1 MISQEPSSLENDS
14 AFQQKTVGFVPLSQ
28 TARKVRTYYNQNAAR
43 VDLSKKRNASYYR
56 ELERVLRSIV
66 LPGQKVLDLGCGNG
80 DLLAALDVSEGVGI
94 DLSEEMVRIA
104 SSNNPV
110 SRLRFIVGDA
120 QDRTLLSSLNT
131 RFDVVILRNVITELH
146 DVQTVFEAIHEV
158 CHARTRIVV
167 FSYSRVWQ
175 VPLQIADWLG
185 IKVKNPVNNWLS
197 DDMVRD
203 MMHLAG
209 FEVVRSIN
217 HQIFPFNLGPV
228 SRFINRYIANLPVI
242 NLFTLMFGI
251 IARPLGEPDCR
262 RLPKTTVVIPCR
274 NEAGHIEP
282 LAERLP
288 DLGSD
293 MEVIWVEGNSTD
305 NTAEK
310 IIEIISKNPQKKWRF
325 LKQPG
330 KGKGDAVRFAFAHAS
345 GDILMILD
353 ADITVPPEDLPKF
366 VKLLVAGKAEFV
378 NGCRL
383 VYPMDEKSM
392 RFLNLLGNRFF
403 AALFSYLLGQQVRD
417 TLCGTK
423 ALWRADYQRIRDNR
437 GYFGEFDPF
446 GDFDLL
452 FGASRLNLKIV
463 DLPIRYGE
471 RTYGTTN
478 ISRFSDG
485 ALLLRMC
492 LFAARK
498 LKFL

>member
-1 MISQEPSSLENDS
+1 MDTRKSQESL
-14 AFQQKTVGFVPLSQ
+14 PLSK
-28 TARKVRTYYNQNAAR
+28 TAVTVRDYYNQNA
-43 VDLSKKRNASYYR
+43 DLVERSKKRNARYYR
-56 ELERVLRSIV
+56 ELEKMIRSIV
-66 LPGQKVLDLGCGNG
+66 LPGQKVLDLGCGTG
-80 DLLAALDVSEGVGI
+80 DLLSALNVSEGVGI
-94 DLSEEMVRIA
+94 DLSEEVIGIA
-104 SSNNPV
+104 RKKNAAPN
-110 SRLRFIVGDA
+110 LRYIVGDA
-120 QDRTLLSSLNT
+120 QNRALLLSLNT
-131 RFDVVILRNVITELH
+131 CFDAVILRNVITEMH
-146 DVQTVFEAIHEV
+146 DIHAVLEAVHEV
-158 CHARTRIVV
+158 CHPRTRIII

-175 VPLQIADWLG
+175 IPLQIADNLG
-185 IKVKNPVNNWLS
+185 IKVKNPVNNWFS
-197 DDMVRD
+197 DDMVRE
-203 MMHLAG
+203 MIHLAG

-228 SRFINRYIANLPVI
+228 SSWINRYIGNLPVI

-251 IARPLGEPDCR
+251 IARPLQKDACSKI
-262 RLPKTTVVIPCR
+262 PKTTIVIPCR
-274 NEAGHIEP
+274 NEAGHIES
-282 LAERLP
+282 LAGRIP
-288 DLGSD
+288 DLGVNT
-293 MEVIWVEGNSTD
+293 EVIWVEGNSTD

-310 IIEIISKNPQKKWRF
+310 IQEVISLHPEKDWHF

-330 KGKGDAVRFAFAHAS
+330 KGKGDAVRCAFAHAQ

-366 VKLLVAGKAEFV
+366 VNLLTSGKAEFV

-383 VYPMDEKSM
+383 VYPMDDKSM
-392 RFLNLLGNRFF
+392 RFLNLLGNKFF

-423 ALWRADYQRIRDNR
+423 ALWQDDYERIRNNR
-437 GYFGEFDPF
+437 SYFGEFDPF

-463 DLPIRYGE
+463 DMPIRYGE
-471 RTYGTTN
+471 RTYGSTN

-498 LKFL
+498 LKFI